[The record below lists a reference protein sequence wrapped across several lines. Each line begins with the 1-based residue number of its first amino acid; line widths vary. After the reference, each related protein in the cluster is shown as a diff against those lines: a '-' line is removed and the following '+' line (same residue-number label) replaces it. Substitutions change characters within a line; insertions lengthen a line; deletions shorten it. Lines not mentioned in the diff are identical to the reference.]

1 MNTAAYVD
9 EQIAI
14 LKTSGIPLSD
24 AAWQAAL
31 LTVGWPYVFG
41 DRGCYCTPANRRA
54 AYNRTAEGK
63 NKDNIKAKC
72 KNFDGSG
79 ACSGCKWLPE
89 GQKVREFDC
98 RGFTYWI
105 LLQVFGW
112 KLMGAGCTSQWN
124 NESNWKAKGE
134 IKDGIPQNVIVCV
147 FYYKKDK
154 NGKRTKTLEHT
165 GLYYNGET
173 VECSNGVQHSTTLNK
188 KWEVWGIPACVD
200 GVVPP
205 PSPTPT
211 PTPEKRPTLRRG
223 SKGEYV
229 VECQTDLVKLGYDIG
244 PCGIDGDYGKAT
256 MAAVSKFQKDHG
268 LTADGICGP
277 KTWAALDKA
286 IADLDPTPEPEP
298 VPAKT
303 YTVTVSGLDKAAAES
318 LAASYP
324 GQATIREDA

>member
-41 DRGCYCTPANRRA
+41 DRGQYCTPANRRT

-79 ACSGCKWLPE
+79 ACSGCKWYPN
-89 GQKVREFDC
+89 GQRVRDYDC

-105 LLQVFGW
+105 LLQIFGW
-112 KLMGAGCTSQWN
+112 KLMGAGATSQWN
-124 NESNWKAKGE
+124 TESNWKAKGE
-134 IKDGIPQNVIVCV
+134 IKNGIPQNVIVCL
-147 FYYKKDK
+147 FYPDSK
-154 NGKRTKTLEHT
+154 NPKVMAHT

-173 VECSNGVQHSTTLNK
+173 CECSNGVQHFTTLNK
-188 KWEVWGIPACVD
+188 KWTHWGVPACVD
-200 GVVPP
+200 GDVPAP
-205 PSPTPT
+205 TPTPT

-244 PCGIDGDYGKAT
+244 ASGIDGVYGKCT

>member
-41 DRGCYCTPANRRA
+41 DRGQYCTPANRRT

-79 ACSGCKWLPE
+79 ACSGCKWYPN
-89 GQKVREFDC
+89 GQRVRDYDC

-105 LLQVFGW
+105 LLQVYGW
-112 KLMGAGCTSQWN
+112 KLMGAGATSQWN
-124 NESNWKAKGE
+124 TESNWKAKGE
-134 IKDGIPQNVIVCV
+134 IKNGIPQNVIVCL
-147 FYYKKDK
+147 FYPDSK
-154 NGKRTKTLEHT
+154 NPKVMAHT

-173 VECSNGVQHSTTLNK
+173 CECSNGVQHFTTLNK
-188 KWEVWGIPACVD
+188 KWTHWGVPACVD
-200 GVVPP
+200 GDVPTP
-205 PSPTPT
+205 TPTPT

-286 IADLDPTPEPEP
+286 
-298 VPAKT
+298 
-303 YTVTVSGLDKAAAES
+303 AAES

>member
-41 DRGCYCTPANRRA
+41 DRGQYCTPANRRT

-79 ACSGCKWLPE
+79 ACSGCKWYPN
-89 GQKVREFDC
+89 GQRVRDYDC
-98 RGFTYWI
+98 RGYTYWI
-105 LLQVFGW
+105 ILQIYGF
-112 KLMGAGCTSQWN
+112 KIMGAGATSQWN
-124 NESNWKAKGE
+124 TESNWKAKGE
-134 IKDGIPQNVIVCV
+134 IKDGIPQGVIVCL
-147 FYYKKDK
+147 FYTDK
-154 NGKRTKTLEHT
+154 NNPKVMAHT

-173 VECSNGVQHSTTLNK
+173 CECSAGVQHFTSLNK
-188 KWEVWGIPACVD
+188 KWTHWAVPACVEGD
-200 GVVPP
+200 TPT
-205 PSPTPT
+205 PSPTPPTPT

-318 LAASYP
+318 LATSYP

>member
-41 DRGCYCTPANRRA
+41 DRGQYCTPANRRA

-79 ACSGCKWLPE
+79 SCGGCKWYPN
-89 GQKVREFDC
+89 GQRVRDYDC

-105 LLQVFGW
+105 LLQVYGW
-112 KLMGAGCTSQWN
+112 KLMGAGATSQWN
-124 NESNWKAKGE
+124 TESNWKAKGE
-134 IKDGIPQNVIVCV
+134 IKDGIPQNVIVCL
-147 FYYKKDK
+147 FYPDSK
-154 NGKRTKTLEHT
+154 NPKVMAHT

-173 VECSNGVQHSTTLNK
+173 CECSNGVQHFTTLNK
-188 KWEVWGIPACVD
+188 KWTHWGVPACVD
-200 GVVPP
+200 GDVPTP
-205 PSPTPT
+205 TPTPT

-229 VECQTDLVKLGYDIG
+229 VECQTDLTKLGYDIG
-244 PCGIDGDYGKAT
+244 ASGIDGVYGKCT
-256 MAAVSKFQKDHG
+256 MAAVTTFQKDKG
-268 LTADGICGP
+268 LGADGICGP

-286 IADLDPTPEPEP
+286 IAELDPTPAPEPEP
-298 VPAKT
+298 AEPT
-303 YTVTVSGLDKAAAES
+303 YTVTISGLEKAEAER

-324 GQATIREDA
+324 GKSTIREDA